1 LLWNKYSIEELKIL
15 ERYLSKYEKNEEGL
29 YKLYDRFSFDNFFRL
44 LLDNDFDHEEALD
57 FILCNCSLSTL
68 VFQERIYN
76 KYYLNISTEET
87 ISDDLLDLRNQ
98 ILAQII
104 AKKLSY

>member
-1 LLWNKYSIEELKIL
+1 MLLVI
-15 ERYLSKYEKNEEGL
+15 
-29 YKLYDRFSFDNFFRL
+29 YDRFSFDNFFRL
-44 LLDNDFDHEEALD
+44 LLNNDFDHEEALN

-87 ISDDLLDLRNQ
+87 IFDDLIDLRNQ
-98 ILAQII
+98 A
-104 AKKLSY
+104 LSNFWGKD

>member
-1 LLWNKYSIEELKIL
+1 MLLVI
-15 ERYLSKYEKNEEGL
+15 
-29 YKLYDRFSFDNFFRL
+29 YDRFSFDNFFRL
-44 LLDNDFDHEEALD
+44 LLNNDFDHKEALN

-87 ISDDLLDLRNQ
+87 IFDDLIDLRNQ
-98 ILAQII
+98 A
-104 AKKLSY
+104 LSNFWGKD

>member
-1 LLWNKYSIEELKIL
+1 ML
-15 ERYLSKYEKNEEGL
+15 EHYLSKFEKNKEGL

-44 LLDNDFDHEEALD
+44 LLRSGFEHEEALD
-57 FILCNCSLSTL
+57 FILGNCSLSAI

-87 ISDDLLDLRNQ
+87 ISDDLIILRN
-98 ILAQII
+98 
-104 AKKLSY
+104 